1 MTTSPHCTPEKV
13 QPAPSVFRETP
24 LTPEQI
30 ANNLR
35 DEIKR
40 LKKRRQIAGPSS
52 PGSPPSP
59 SSAPASPAS
68 PSSPEPMMEMEAA
81 GCSSSSTA
89 SGSGKGEKP
98 IFTLKQMIMIAD
110 RMCEERVEQVRNE
123 YDNILQQKLSE
134 QVNISLSLPQSVT
147 NILSFS
153 TMLSSSSS
161 IIRSRRDS
169 PSPRPQAT
177 CHNGKKNYQ
186 EDTFRS

>member
-1 MTTSPHCTPEKV
+1 MHTSPHCTPEKV

-40 LKKRRQIAGPSS
+40 LKRRRQIAGPAS

-59 SSAPASPAS
+59 GLSPSS

-81 GCSSSSTA
+81 ACSSSSAA
-89 SGSGKGEKP
+89 SSSGKSEKP

-134 QVNISLSLPQSVT
+134 QV
-147 NILSFS
+147 
-153 TMLSSSSS
+153 SSCLYT
-161 IIRSRRDS
+161 RV
-169 PSPRPQAT
+169 
-177 CHNGKKNYQ
+177 
-186 EDTFRS
+186 